1 MIGKIQR
8 RSTKMPRR
16 CRRVVDLATANLGY
30 VVAGYTVT
38 GVTLAGYVGRL
49 LWRARRARVRA
60 AAIAAKRTR

>member
-1 MIGKIQR
+1 MA
-8 RSTKMPRR
+8 
-16 CRRVVDLATANLGY
+16 DLATANLGY

-38 GVTLAGYVGRL
+38 GVALAGYVGSL